1 MKKGFTL
8 LEMVI
13 VLMVI
18 GAIFLLMIP
27 NITKVLGMVNEE
39 SCENQLKIVD
49 TAIIEYQIIY
59 DEMPNSISDLIH
71 EELISEKQAEC
82 KDGRNIEINDGK
94 AEIY

>member
-49 TAIIEYQIIY
+49 TAIIEYQIIN
-59 DEMPNSISDLIH
+59 DEMPNSVSDLIY
-71 EELISEKQAEC
+71 EELLTEKQIAC
-82 KDGRNIEINDGK
+82 KDGRSIEINDGK
-94 AEIY
+94 AEVN